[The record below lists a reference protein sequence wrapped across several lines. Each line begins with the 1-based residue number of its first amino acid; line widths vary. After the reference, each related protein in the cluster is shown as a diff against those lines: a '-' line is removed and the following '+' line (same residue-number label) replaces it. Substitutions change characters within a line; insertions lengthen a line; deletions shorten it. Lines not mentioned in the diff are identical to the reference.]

1 MKTALVRSVKEKW
14 LNPLWWR
21 FFLAVLASYLVS
33 RCGWSVC
40 SAKLIELAKAC
51 YISFFA
57 QQQERFRNRI
67 DTYQGEHRY
76 HAVLRAFDPA
86 SSTDLTGSF
95 WLRADNPAQAMERIH
110 SIEWGERFK
119 VVSFS
124 GRGTE
129 AKQPGVAPLKLR
141 EFFSS
146 AMHEKRVPFAVKVKK
161 PKRVRE
167 HNPKWQAT
175 MSVPEE
181 IEDKLNENDLE
192 VPPDAPK
199 LPYDSTEDE
208 KHVDIAGRLLSLN
221 GKIETVKEQRKQLGG
236 FIFPEGE
243 PEDAP
248 AVPPYAFTTASEAP
262 GGASTTSGPAKAP
275 RAVGTGAVVHSD
287 AAPKRRAK
295 PTKKAE

>member
-1 MKTALVRSVKEKW
+1 M
-14 LNPLWWR
+14 
-21 FFLAVLASYLVS
+21 LASYLVS

-51 YISFFA
+51 YIAFFA
-57 QQQERFRNRI
+57 QQQERFRQRM
-67 DTYQGEHRY
+67 DAYQGEHRY

-124 GRGTE
+124 GRGAE
-129 AKQPGVAPLKLR
+129 AKQPGVASRRLHD
-141 EFFSS
+141 FFSS
-146 AMHEKRVPFAVKVKK
+146 AMHEKRIPFAVKVKK
-161 PKRVRE
+161 AKRVKE
-167 HNPKWQAT
+167 SNPKWQAT
-175 MSVPEE
+175 MNVLGE

-192 VPPDAPK
+192 VPVDAPK
-199 LPYDSTEDE
+199 LPYDPTEDE
-208 KHVDIAGRLLSLN
+208 KHVDITGRLLRLN
-221 GKIETVKEQRKQLGG
+221 GKIETVMEKRKQLGG

-262 GGASTTSGPAKAP
+262 GGASTPPNPAKAP
-275 RAVGTGAVVHSD
+275 RAVGIGAVVHSG

-295 PTKKAE
+295 PVKKEE